1 VGGAFAVTQVFAGAF
16 GAASATPL
24 LNATE
29 VVHLLHESCSAS
41 TAPAA
46 APTAQVVAQTVP
58 SAAPPPT
65 PTPFATPGI
74 PRVITGPGTLVP
86 PTAPPSGPVVTPPP
100 LPTPTPTPVASN
112 GPVLLVRP
120 TPGPTGSGAPGPSP
134 ANIPTAGPV
143 PLPTLGPNQF
153 AVLGDELSGSTKEG
167 LPADYKGNV
176 HIFYSEGTIVGDL
189 AHYDG
194 DHTVTVT
201 GHAYIINHNADSI
214 LYADKIV
221 FDSKTGNATLT
232 NGRGETKEG
241 VEKGELH
248 FSGQTLVVDRN
259 GKTHGSRGSF
269 TTCENQ
275 RGGYH
280 VESKSIDVQPGD
292 KLIAHS
298 ATVFLG
304 ALAVFFL
311 PVLIIPLK
319 TPSPG
324 QRATSFIPQ
333 VGYDEADGVY
343 VIARVGF
350 GKDDYYYGY
359 YRIEEYTKR
368 GLGLGYVGYIGRRDG
383 RRQLSIDVYTFN
395 GYNGTGRQYNAN
407 IVDQENFSQRTRGQL
422 NFQYIG
428 DYGPYVSL
436 PPSYNLTGSI
446 VHAGN
451 NANQNYTFSRSL
463 TGSQSASDNLG
474 FIDQLQLSK
483 TLSEGFNISYT
494 DYSSNYPGQINSSS
508 ETLHLQSIT
517 HLFSKAADYTL
528 TYDRS
533 DSNQPFGYNTEPA
546 LEIVPHLPFENSRIP
561 VQVQVTWGFY
571 SEAQNYGMTPM
582 STERIDMVLNV
593 GPALFKVFRTSDF
606 SVGFTVDQDLYGTGD
621 EKASVTQTLG
631 LTTPIGKHIINAI
644 TYDEQNPIGPPDVP
658 FELLDRLSTGSHQ
671 AQDVLRF
678 FNGDIY
684 SLSLS
689 AGTNFDREAQPVLY
703 QLTTRPSPRSALILS
718 GSWQPGGGQGFD
730 TTNVQL
736 FTPFGR
742 ESDLALTTN
751 VNWKD
756 MGSFTDKLQDKTIF
770 YRRVIGECYDV
781 LASYNE
787 DLKQFN
793 LNFELLAF
801 PGQSAGVGIAGNQP
815 LAPTGFNY

>member
-1 VGGAFAVTQVFAGAF
+1 MGGAFAVTQVFAGAF

-29 VVHLLHESCSAS
+29 VVHLLRESCSAA
-41 TAPAA
+41 TAPVPNAS
-46 APTAQVVAQTVP
+46 PTAQVVAQTVP

-112 GPVLLVRP
+112 GNPVHPRP
-120 TPGPTGSGAPGPSP
+120 PDARSDPGSGAPGPSLREP
-134 ANIPTAGPV
+134 STTARRPDH

-359 YRIEEYTKR
+359 YRMR
-368 GLGLGYVGYIGRRDG
+368 GFCTPNGRLGLGYVGYIGRRDG

-407 IVDQENFSQRTRGQL
+407 ITDLENFSQRTRGQL

-494 DYSSNYPGQINSSS
+494 R
-508 ETLHLQSIT
+508 LFVLQ
-517 HLFSKAADYTL
+517 LRRG
-528 TYDRS
+528 RS
-533 DSNQPFGYNTEPA
+533 TRRRRRCTC
-546 LEIVPHLPFENSRIP
+546 SR
-561 VQVQVTWGFY
+561 
-571 SEAQNYGMTPM
+571 S
-582 STERIDMVLNV
+582 R
-593 GPALFKVFRTSDF
+593 
-606 SVGFTVDQDLYGTGD
+606 
-621 EKASVTQTLG
+621 
-631 LTTPIGKHIINAI
+631 
-644 TYDEQNPIGPPDVP
+644 
-658 FELLDRLSTGSHQ
+658 TGS
-671 AQDVLRF
+671 ARPP
-678 FNGDIY
+678 I
-684 SLSLS
+684 
-689 AGTNFDREAQPVLY
+689 
-703 QLTTRPSPRSALILS
+703 TR
-718 GSWQPGGGQGFD
+718 
-730 TTNVQL
+730 
-736 FTPFGR
+736 
-742 ESDLALTTN
+742 
-751 VNWKD
+751 
-756 MGSFTDKLQDKTIF
+756 
-770 YRRVIGECYDV
+770 
-781 LASYNE
+781 
-787 DLKQFN
+787 
-793 LNFELLAF
+793 
-801 PGQSAGVGIAGNQP
+801 
-815 LAPTGFNY
+815 